1 MKGIFQIVFII
12 VFIAGA
18 IFGILVF
25 SGAIKIG
32 EDSTTTGG
40 TVVLWGTVKAGSM
53 VKIVDEFNKSKTGYF
68 IKYEEKSPDSFDQN
82 LLEALASGVG
92 PDLFFLPDNLAFH
105 YSNKIFP
112 IPFSSYP
119 LATFKETFAGAGE
132 VFLTNNGIL
141 AFPITIDPMM
151 MYYNRNILDS
161 NAITFPPKTWE
172 ELSAMVPVITKKD
185 NTNKIIKPAV
195 ALGYYSNVVHAKDIL
210 TTMFMQTGNP
220 IVVNKNGNLRSAL
233 GASGTYDLG
242 SILQYYSSF
251 ADSTK
256 TVYSWN
262 KSFSNSQDAFSRED
276 LAFYFAP
283 ASELRSLTNR
293 NPNQNLG
300 VAPVPQ
306 LTNSNNKITSSR
318 VTGVAISSAS
328 KNLTTAFVVASKIA
342 TTDFASKLAVTLEI
356 PPARRDLLLV
366 KPSDAYG
373 PTFYNSALYA
383 KSYLD
388 PSPKGT
394 EDIFRTMIDSVL
406 SNNATAIN
414 AVTNASS
421 RLDILLLK

>member
-1 MKGIFQIVFII
+1 
-12 VFIAGA
+12 
-18 IFGILVF
+18 
-25 SGAIKIG
+25 
-32 EDSTTTGG
+32 
-40 TVVLWGTVKAGSM
+40 
-53 VKIVDEFNKSKTGYF
+53 
-68 IKYEEKSPDSFDQN
+68 
-82 LLEALASGVG
+82 
-92 PDLFFLPDNLAFH
+92 
-105 YSNKIFP
+105 
-112 IPFSSYP
+112 
-119 LATFKETFAGAGE
+119 
-132 VFLTNNGIL
+132 
-141 AFPITIDPMM
+141 
-151 MYYNRNILDS
+151 
-161 NAITFPPKTWE
+161 
-172 ELSAMVPVITKKD
+172 
-185 NTNKIIKPAV
+185 
-195 ALGYYSNVVHAKDIL
+195 
-210 TTMFMQTGNP
+210 
-220 IVVNKNGNLRSAL
+220 
-233 GASGTYDLG
+233 
-242 SILQYYSSF
+242 LQYYSSF

-318 VTGVAISSAS
+318 ITEIAISSAS